1 MARANVLDATA
12 RAVSSSTNS
21 RANLLTDG
29 ASRPRYESVLRLA
42 VPLTAA
48 LFCLVLLSAAWIVA
62 TALREQALQHSA
74 ADIELTSTALAITI
88 DRSAQTLQPDRQLA
102 RSIAN
107 ADELLAN
114 AFKSRKPAAGT
125 IALLGNA
132 AGDIVAAATGE
143 TAIRGTLAD
152 YLGDA
157 QPLMVLGEKAGI
169 IRTRLADGREAL
181 AGAYTLKEPFGQIVV
196 ARPLDAALADWRG
209 SILRL
214 AILAALIV
222 LIIGVLALGYFMQAN
237 RAQAAAT
244 ICERLGSKFDMA
256 LNRGHCGLWDWD
268 IAHGRIMWSDSMY
281 ELIGLVP
288 EGRFISVGDAAKL
301 IHPDDL
307 DLNAVAKFLLT
318 SDKRTID
325 RTFRIRHADGH
336 WLWLRARAEI
346 VQQTPGGA
354 AHLVG
359 IALDI
364 TEQRRLAEKSRTAGE
379 RLQDAIESISES
391 FVLWDSDKRLIACN
405 SRFMKLYSLP
415 PGCDREGTPID
426 EVLALATSP
435 LVLMQV
441 PVNERSDIK
450 ARSYE
455 AQLSD
460 GRWLQINE
468 RATKDGSYVSVGSD
482 ITAHK
487 LHEEKLMESE
497 RRLMATV
504 ADLRKSRQ
512 TLEIQARQLADMAE
526 RYLEQK
532 AEAELANRAKS
543 EFLANMSHELRTP
556 LNAIIGFSQI
566 MEQETFGTLG
576 SPKYLD
582 YAAHIR
588 ESGQHLLGIISDVL
602 DMSSLEAGR
611 VTLQKTE
618 FDIALAISSAIE
630 SVRETSLAK
639 NIVLSAD
646 ACPHVHVSADRDA
659 IERILG
665 KLLRNAVRFTASEG
679 RVGVR
684 CRLVDGAINIYVE
697 DNGCGISQEAMARI
711 GRPFEQI
718 NAPLENG
725 MKGSGLGLAI
735 ARSLAELHGGSL
747 RIRSI
752 ENAGTLVRVRLPLPP
767 RALKSM
773 ARAGQTDRA
782 EPAFSLQTLRR
793 SRA

>member
-12 RAVSSSTNS
+12 CAVSSRTNS

-42 VPLTAA
+42 VPLLAA
-48 LFCLVLLSAAWIVA
+48 LFCLVLISAAWIVA
-62 TALREQALQHSA
+62 TALREQALQQSA
-74 ADIELTSTALAITI
+74 ADIELTSTALAIAI
-88 DRSAQTLQPDRQLA
+88 DRSAPARQLDRQLA
-102 RSIAN
+102 QPVAN
-107 ADELLAN
+107 ADDLLASV
-114 AFKSRKPAAGT
+114 FKSRNPASGT
-125 IALLGNA
+125 MALLGNA
-132 AGDIVAAATGE
+132 AGDIVAAAAGE
-143 TAIRGTLAD
+143 RAIRGTLSD

-157 QPLMVLGEKAGI
+157 QPLVVLGEKAGI

-181 AGAYTLKEPFGQIVV
+181 AGAYMLKEPYGQIVV
-196 ARPLDAALADWRG
+196 ARPLDAVLADWRAA
-209 SILRL
+209 ILRL
-214 AILAALIV
+214 GILATLIV
-222 LIIGVLALGYFMQAN
+222 LIIGVLAFAYFMQAN
-237 RAQAAAT
+237 RAQAAAA
-244 ICERLGSKFDMA
+244 ICERLGSKFDLA

-268 IAHGRIMWSDSMY
+268 IARGRIMWSDSMY
-281 ELIGLVP
+281 ELIGRAP
-288 EGRFISVGDAAKL
+288 EGRFISVGDATTL

-318 SDKRTID
+318 SEKQTID
-325 RTFRIRHADGH
+325 RTFRMRHAEGH

-346 VQQTPGGA
+346 VAEPDGS

-364 TEQRRLAEKSRTAGE
+364 TEQRRLADKSRTAGE

-391 FVLWDSDKRLIACN
+391 FVLWDADKRLVACN

-415 PGCDREGTPID
+415 PGSDREGTPID
-426 EVLALATSP
+426 DMLALATSP
-435 LVLMQV
+435 VVLMQV
-441 PVNERSDIK
+441 PVNERSDVK

-455 AQLSD
+455 AQLND

-468 RATKDGSYVSVGSD
+468 RATADGSYVSVGSD
-482 ITAHK
+482 ITTHK

-618 FDIALAISSAIE
+618 FDISLAISSAIE
-630 SVRETSLAK
+630 SVREAGLAK

-646 ACPHVHVSADRDA
+646 TCPHVHVSADRDA

-679 RVGVR
+679 KVGVR
-684 CRLVDGAINIYVE
+684 CRLIDGAINIYVE
-697 DNGCGISQEAMARI
+697 DTGCGIAQEAMTRI

-718 NAPLENG
+718 NATLENG

-747 RIRSI
+747 RIRSV
-752 ENAGTLVRVRLPLPP
+752 EHAGTLVRVRLPLPP

-773 ARAGQTDRA
+773 AREGHSERA
-782 EPAFSLQTLRR
+782 YSLQTLRR